1 MKFLY
6 TGFYLLSLAVF
17 ILALLGGNISRPLF
31 ETLSEKTIE
40 KTGFRKAYIQS
51 VDDKIDDL
59 IYKSKQ
65 IELQIDKIRNFFSS
79 DKIDESK
86 YAKEE
91 SKMLEN
97 AVYTPVLNMFILMYR
112 ISLGILS
119 IMILCFAV
127 IFQLIYK
134 SLDLRK
140 RVRRLEE
147 AMYAG
152 NMV

>member
-1 MKFLY
+1 MTNEIFIYRVLPFE
-6 TGFYLLSLAVF
+6 FY
-17 ILALLGGNISRPLF
+17 NICCDIIWWKYFP
-31 ETLSEKTIE
+31 TIIE
-40 KTGFRKAYIQS
+40 KTGFRKAYVQS
-51 VDDKIDDL
+51 VDNKIDDL

-65 IELQIDKIRNFFSS
+65 IELQIDKIRNFFST
-79 DKIDESK
+79 DKIDETK
-86 YAKEE
+86 YGREE
-91 SKMLEN
+91 SRMLEN

-112 ISLGILS
+112 ISFGILS

-147 AMYAG
+147 AIYAG
-152 NMV
+152 SNA

>member
-1 MKFLY
+1 MSFTIFVVTL
-6 TGFYLLSLAVF
+6 F
-17 ILALLGGNISRPLF
+17 GGNISRPLF
-31 ETLSEKTIE
+31 ESLSEKTIE
-40 KTGFRKAYIQS
+40 KTGFRKAYVQS
-51 VDDKIDDL
+51 VDNKIDDL

-65 IELQIDKIRNFFSS
+65 IELQIDKIRNFFST
-79 DKIDESK
+79 DKIDETK
-86 YAKEE
+86 YGREE
-91 SKMLEN
+91 SRMLEN

-112 ISLGILS
+112 ISFGILS

-147 AMYAG
+147 AIYAG
-152 NMV
+152 SNA

>member
-6 TGFYLLSLAVF
+6 TGFYLLSIGVF

-31 ETLSEKTIE
+31 ESISEKTIE
-40 KTGFRKAYIQS
+40 KTGFRKAYVQS
-51 VDDKIDDL
+51 VDNKIDDL

-65 IELQIDKIRNFFSS
+65 IELQIDKIKNFFSS

-91 SKMLEN
+91 SRMLEN

-112 ISLGILS
+112 ISFGILA
-119 IMILCFAV
+119 IIILCFAV
-127 IFQLIYK
+127 IFQLIYR

-152 NMV
+152 NIS